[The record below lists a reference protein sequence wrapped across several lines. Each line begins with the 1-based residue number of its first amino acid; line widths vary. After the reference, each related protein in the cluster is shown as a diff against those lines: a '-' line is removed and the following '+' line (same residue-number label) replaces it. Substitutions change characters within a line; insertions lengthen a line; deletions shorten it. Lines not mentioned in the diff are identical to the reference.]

1 MKTHSTTAHPQPML
15 GWQPS
20 SGPVESHEARI
31 VTTWS
36 EYIRGVVIAQEGRV
50 AAGGYTA
57 YVEYFTYGV
66 ARQQW
71 GGRIFPDPD
80 QAKTWC
86 EGEIARLQSR

>member
-1 MKTHSTTAHPQPML
+1 MTAQPHRAL
-15 GWQPS
+15 GWHPS
-20 SGPVESHEARI
+20 AGLVECHEARI

-57 YVEYFTYGV
+57 YVEYFAYGV

-71 GGRIFPDPD
+71 GGRIFPDSD
-80 QAKTWC
+80 QAKAWC
-86 EGEIARLQSR
+86 EGAISRLQSRA